1 MTIKLHKIAH
11 NITLYRM
18 RGKNKYLAKNFGK
31 AKFHNTVEEAKLWIE
46 KQIELRGKKRKQL
59 KDL

>member
-1 MTIKLHKIAH
+1 MTIKLHKVAH

-18 RGKNKYLAKNFGK
+18 HGKNKYLAKNFGK
-31 AKFHNTVEEAKLWIE
+31 AKFHNTVEDAKEWIE
-46 KQIELRGKKRKQL
+46 KMIKARGKKRKNL